1 MSDLQK
7 IEAATGKLQ
16 KLLDWAKQNTMLAGI
31 VITVLPAIASG
42 GYVTITKAN
51 EIIAMY
57 NDFSNVANNASAAKS
72 KAESVE
78 AKLLAKIDVL
88 EDKQAEMRDT
98 IAKLQDRASDAT
110 INAREAKIMA
120 ESTQKELRSG
130 LAAQKTELDVTSST
144 LRSEMNTL
152 KRATT
157 NRLGQ

>member
-1 MSDLQK
+1 MSDLKK

-42 GYVTITKAN
+42 GYITITKAN
-51 EIIAMY
+51 EIIGMY
-57 NDFSNVANNASAAKS
+57 NEFSDVASNASAAKR
-72 KAESVE
+72 KVE
-78 AKLLAKIDVL
+78 AL
-88 EDKQAEMRDT
+88 EEKVSEMRET
-98 IAKLQDRASDAT
+98 IAKLQERSSDAT